1 MTFSLKLTKLRAR
14 LYFPRYSLPYWLGNK
29 FRGGFGNVLVKA
41 ICMYAKPIC
50 HACNLSEECLYYDIY
65 VKEKQKVGKSQPTR
79 PIVFIPPF
87 FGKREVGR
95 GEIEIEINIF
105 GNYFTFLP
113 HVIYGLRFLGKVGLN
128 AESKYEVVSIY
139 DFFSKKK
146 IYDGSKIYAE
156 NLTTID
162 LADIKPAELSC
173 FQVNFQTPI
182 EARASLD
189 AETLLKMIRRRLI
202 LFVNEYG
209 SGTVPD
215 FKIRAKTIEE
225 SWKRHELIHHS
236 KRGGLRRFH
245 GITGFVKYEVHEADE
260 NAMKLLKIG
269 ELIGA
274 GAKAS
279 FGFGFF
285 RISQVKMRD

>member
-1 MTFSLKLTKLRAR
+1 MFSLKLTKLRAR
-14 LYFPRYSLPYWLGNK
+14 LYFPKYSLPYWLGNK
-29 FRGGFGNVLVKA
+29 FRGGFGSVLVRA
-41 ICMYAKPIC
+41 ICGYTRPRCGSCA
-50 HACNLSEECLYYDIY
+50 SSDECLYYVVY
-65 VKEKQKVGKSQPTR
+65 EKEKQKIGKSQPPR

-87 FGKREVGR
+87 FGKKEDGR

-105 GNYFTFLP
+105 GNYFIFLP
-113 HVIYGLRFLGKVGLN
+113 HLIYGLRFLGKLGLN

-139 DFFSKKK
+139 DAFSRKE
-146 IYDGSKIYAE
+146 IYDGFRVNADS
-156 NLTTID
+156 LTTVD
-162 LADIKPAELSC
+162 LGEIRPLESRSI
-173 FQVNFQTPI
+173 QVNFHTPL
-182 EARASLD
+182 EAHPPLD

-215 FKIRAKTIEE
+215 FRIRAEKIEE
-225 SWKRHELIHHS
+225 EWRWHELVHRS
-236 KRGGLRRFH
+236 RRGGRRKFH
-245 GITGFVKYEVHEADE
+245 GITGYVKYEINDADE
-260 NAMKLLKIG
+260 NAMRLFRIG

-285 RISQVKMRD
+285 RISVL